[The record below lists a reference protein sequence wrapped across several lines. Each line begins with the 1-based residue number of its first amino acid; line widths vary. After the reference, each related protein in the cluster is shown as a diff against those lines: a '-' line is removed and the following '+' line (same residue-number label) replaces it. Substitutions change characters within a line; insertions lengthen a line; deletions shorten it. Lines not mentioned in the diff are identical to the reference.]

1 MKGTGLLS
9 WQHVVAEAWQSAL
22 AMVITYVITLS
33 IFPGVLS
40 EDIQSAELG
49 SWYPI
54 LLITAF
60 NISDLLGKNIPFCGL
75 APSPR
80 SLLACSLL
88 RVVFVP
94 AFLFAGRH
102 AGGVVSLMA
111 LLTVSLGF
119 SNGLLTALLMTLA
132 PASVECGE
140 EGLVENIMVFSLVL
154 GLTLGAF
161 AGWLWLL

>member
-1 MKGTGLLS
+1 MPPTSLPMPPHTVRCGCKKNSKKMLLCKFVTTPHTGYCYCFCLCCCY
-9 WQHVVAEAWQSAL
+9 ACTPPA
-22 AMVITYVITLS
+22 
-33 IFPGVLS
+33 
-40 EDIQSAELG
+40 
-49 SWYPI
+49 
-54 LLITAF
+54 AF

-119 SNGLLTALLMTLA
+119 SNG
-132 PASVECGE
+132 
-140 EGLVENIMVFSLVL
+140 
-154 GLTLGAF
+154 
-161 AGWLWLL
+161 